1 MAREPRPEK
10 PKSVLNTPKDR
21 QQFTSQKNIKSF
33 FQNWRKIPQRRP
45 QKSPKILKSRGEET
59 LVQVPSKTH
68 CTLLNAPVIKL
79 PHAGPGVRC
88 PHLSSQRYDM
98 VISSVMVKRVSKL
111 LCAPMSS
118 CAVEPSPVTQSCSG
132 CNMQTGISWSLLSNQ
147 HRISLARWQKN
158 GHPMACVR
166 VMSEQ
171 GLCLSTQF
179 RISAVLLLLT
189 VCRRGW
195 RQAA

>member
-21 QQFTSQKNIKSF
+21 QQFTSQKILSPF
-33 FQNWRKIPQRRP
+33 FKTGGRFRSGAPKNHQNSEIPR
-45 QKSPKILKSRGEET
+45 EET